1 MEKINTYNDLLNK
14 YEECKK
20 KIEVRKNPEKFN
32 KTEIKERHIL
42 ICGGPGCKASNA
54 DNIFKAFNEEITR
67 LNLQEDVKVIM
78 TGCFGFCAKGPVIE
92 IMPDKVFYI
101 KVSEEDVKEI
111 VESHILKGTI
121 VERLLYENEET
132 KEKIKIKEEIPFY
145 KKQVKIALKNC
156 GVIDPENM
164 EDALGV
170 GAYTALGKV
179 LSTMTQEDVIKEIS
193 ESGLRGRGGGGFP
206 TGRKWEAARRAEGDI
221 KYVICN
227 ADEGDPGAF
236 MDRAILEGDPNSV
249 LEAMAICGYAIG
261 ANKGYIYIR
270 AEYPLAVHRL
280 KIALKQAREIGLL
293 GNNIL
298 NTGFNFEIEIKY
310 GAGAFVCGEATA
322 LIHSIEG
329 LRGEPTMKP
338 PRTSEKGLWQRPTCV
353 NNVET
358 FANVSQIINNGA
370 KWYSSIGAEKSTG
383 TKVFALAGNIN
394 NVGLVEI
401 PMGTPLKDIIYEIGG
416 GIVDNKSLKAIQTGG
431 PSGGCIPADYLDL
444 PIEYDTLTSIG
455 SMMGSGGMIVMDEDN
470 CMVDIAK
477 FYLEFSVDESCG
489 KCTPCRIGNKRILEL
504 LKKITDGTA
513 VEEDLEKMSELC
525 EVVKDA
531 SLCGLGE
538 AAPNPVLSTLKF
550 FNNEYKE
557 HVINKKC
564 SAGVCKGLVKYEVTD
579 SCIGCTKCLRAC
591 PVLAIKGKI
600 REKHTIDI
608 DKCIRCGLCFEACP
622 TKAIIKTSL
631 GGEF

>member
-1 MEKINTYNDLLNK
+1 MEKIRTYKELLEK
-14 YEECKK
+14 ASECKS
-20 KIEVRKNPEKFN
+20 KIEVRQNPEKFN
-32 KTEIKERHIL
+32 KGKIEERHIL
-42 ICGGPGCKASNA
+42 ICGGPGCKATNS
-54 DNIFKAFNEEITR
+54 DKIGERFREEIIR
-67 LNLQEDVKVIM
+67 LGLEEKVKVIM

-101 KVSEEDVKEI
+101 EVKEEDVSEI
-111 VESHILKGTI
+111 IENHILEGKV
-121 VERLLYENEET
+121 VERLLYEDKET
-132 KEKIKIKEEIPFY
+132 KERIRIKEEIPFY

-164 EDALGV
+164 EEALAV

-179 LSTMTQEDVIKEIS
+179 ITSMTQEEVIKEVT

-206 TGRKWEAARRAEGDI
+206 TGRKWEAARRTPGDI

-236 MDRAILEGDPNSV
+236 MDRAILEGDPNCV

-261 ANKGYIYIR
+261 ASKGYIYIR
-270 AEYPLAVHRL
+270 AEYPLAIHRL
-280 KIALKQAREIGLL
+280 KIAIGQAREIGVL
-293 GNNIL
+293 GENIL
-298 NTGFNFEIEIKY
+298 NTGFNFDIDIKY

-329 LRGEPTMKP
+329 QRGEPTMKP
-338 PRTSEKGLWQRPTCV
+338 PRTSEKGLWQKPTCV

-358 FANVSQIINNGA
+358 FANISQIINKGAEWYSNIGA
-370 KWYSSIGAEKSTG
+370 KKSTG

-394 NVGLVEI
+394 NVGLVEV
-401 PMGTPLKDIIYEIGG
+401 PMGIPLRDIIYEIGDG
-416 GIVDNKSLKAIQTGG
+416 LIDNKELKAIQTGG
-431 PSGGCIPADYLDL
+431 PSGGCIPIQYLDL
-444 PIEYDTLTSIG
+444 PIEYDTLTAIG

-489 KCTPCRIGNKRILEL
+489 KCTPCRIGNKRILEII
-504 LKKITDGTA
+504 KNITNGKA
-513 VEEDLEKMSELC
+513 KEEDLNKLEELC

-538 AAPNPVLSTLKF
+538 AAPNPVLSTIKF
-550 FNNEYKE
+550 FRAEYEE
-557 HVINKKC
+557 HILNKRCK
-564 SAGVCKGLVKYEVTD
+564 AGVCKQLVKYVITD

-591 PVLAIKGKI
+591 PVLAIKGKL
-600 REKHTIDI
+600 REKHYIEI

-622 TKAIIKTSL
+622 TNAIIKTSL
-631 GGEF
+631 GGEN

>member
-1 MEKINTYNDLLNK
+1 MDKIKNYDELLERVDF
-14 YEECKK
+14 YKK
-20 KIEVRKNPEKFN
+20 QIEVRKNPEKFN
-32 KTEIKERHIL
+32 KENIKERHIL
-42 ICGGPGCKASNA
+42 ICGGPGCKASRA
-54 DNIFKAFNEEITR
+54 DSISKAFKEELER
-67 LNLQEDVKVIM
+67 MDLEYEVKVIM

-101 KVSEEDVKEI
+101 QVKEEDVREI
-111 VESHILKGTI
+111 IESHIIRGEI
-121 VERLLYENEET
+121 VERLLYEDDET
-132 KEKIKIKEEIPFY
+132 KERIKVKEEIPFY

-156 GVIDPENM
+156 GVIDPESI
-164 EDALGV
+164 EEALAV
-170 GAYTALGKV
+170 GAYTALGKA
-179 LSTMTQEDVIKEIS
+179 LTTMEKIDVIKEIT

-206 TGRKWEAARRAEGDI
+206 TGRKWEAARRAEGEI

-236 MDRAILEGDPNSV
+236 MDRAILEGDPNLV

-261 ANKGYIYIR
+261 ADKGFIYIR

-280 KIALKQAREIGLL
+280 KIAINQAREIGLL
-293 GNNIL
+293 GKNIL
-298 NTGFNFEIEIKY
+298 NTGFDFEIEIKY

-338 PRTSEKGLWQRPTCV
+338 PRTSEKGLWGKPTCV

-358 FANVSQIINNGA
+358 FANISQIINNGA
-370 KWYSSIGAEKSTG
+370 SWYNKIGSDRSKG

-401 PMGTPLKDIIYEIGG
+401 PMGMPIKDIVYEIGG
-416 GIVDNKSLKAIQTGG
+416 GIVKNKLLKAIQTGG
-431 PSGGCIPADYLDL
+431 PSGGCIPIEYLEL
-444 PIEYDTLTSIG
+444 PIEYDTLTAIG

-489 KCTPCRIGNKRILEL
+489 KCTPCRIGNKRILEMI
-504 LKKITDGTA
+504 KDITNGKATL
-513 VEEDLEKMSELC
+513 EDLRKLQELC

-550 FNNEYKE
+550 FRNEYEE
-557 HVINKKC
+557 HVIDKKC
-564 SAGVCKGLVKYEVTD
+564 SAGVCKGLVKYVITD
-579 SCIGCTKCLRAC
+579 NCIGCTKCLRAC
-591 PVLAIKGKI
+591 PVLAIKGKL
-600 REKHTIDI
+600 REMHTINQER
-608 DKCIRCGLCFEACP
+608 CIKCGLCFEACP

-631 GGEF
+631 GGEI